1 MLWFTRFSFCDGVDK
16 AVKVAFF
23 VPVDTHFAWI
33 QVDIWIEDVNV
44 DQGGVGAVCAP
55 LDSIEESGIVVE
67 P

>member
-1 MLWFTRFSFCDGVDK
+1 MDK